1 MRYKALPIS
10 VRGVTPAELIEKHRN
25 TNPRRLPDWLTTLAK
40 LAVIPALLLAALP
53 AIAIGPNL
61 SASTSTVSAGDRVR
75 ILGADFPPGDVGLL
89 TWDGETTGAPDYRVT
104 HTGSFKVSIRIPPD
118 AAPGVH
124 VLSAV
129 SESSPG
135 DPIAALDLTISE
147 PMPAP
152 TDTPQP
158 TPDPTDT
165 PRPTPDPTDTPL
177 PTPAPTDTPQPTD
190 IPAGTPPAPT
200 PSQVP
205 AGPDRLTCTGYP
217 EPRIFVESQSWWMQ
231 TPGANGTQF
240 GHMHVGACMPYH
252 QTLTGIVGIDVRIIL
267 HDNPG
272 TFDYVNPVLVSN
284 SQELSLPH
292 VLTLNGLTC
301 PEGTC
306 TSWVHLDVDTRLIVN
321 DGLEELR
328 VRAYTVEPDGNIMH
342 SSINTVAYFDNGYP
356 LSNLDRRAYQRGK
369 GWYTGAGYCE
379 SDVLSDLPV
388 GPVSGTWMP
397 QLQIVDHGAADD
409 RPVTHSSVR
418 LDPDFHATPIVP
430 GTVLIDASVPWT
442 GSVAIDTT
450 TLTNGRHRLVLRA
463 DCDDPRGST
472 NSGVLVVFFTVAN

>member
-10 VRGVTPAELIEKHRN
+10 VRGVTPAEPIEKRRHPH
-25 TNPRRLPDWLTTLAK
+25 PRRVPDWLATLAK

-53 AIAIGPNL
+53 AIATGPSL
-61 SASTSTVSAGDRVR
+61 SASASTVSAGDRLRVS
-75 ILGADFPPGDVGLL
+75 GVDFPPGDVGLL
-89 TWDGETTGAPDYRVT
+89 VWDGETTGAPDYRAT
-104 HTGSFKVSIRIPPD
+104 PTGSFKARIRVPSD
-118 AAPGVH
+118 AGPGVH
-124 VLSAV
+124 VVSAV

-135 DPIAALDLTISE
+135 DPIATLDVTIPSPTDTPE
-147 PMPAP
+147 PTPAP
-152 TDTPQP
+152 TDTPE
-158 TPDPTDT
+158 
-165 PRPTPDPTDTPL
+165 
-177 PTPAPTDTPQPTD
+177 PTPAPTDTPQPTENPG
-190 IPAGTPPAPT
+190 PAATSPAPT
-200 PSQVP
+200 PSSTVS
-205 AGPDRLTCTGYP
+205 AGPDRLTCAGYP

-231 TPGANGTQF
+231 TPGANGTDF
-240 GHMHVGACMPYH
+240 GHMHLGACMPYD

-272 TFDYVNPVLVSN
+272 TFDYLNPVLVSN

-292 VLTLNGLTC
+292 VLTLNGFTC

-306 TSWVHLDVDTRLIVN
+306 TTWVHLDVDTRLIVS

-328 VRAYTVEPDGNIMH
+328 VRAYTIEPDGNIMH

-379 SDVLSDLPV
+379 SDVLSNLPV
-388 GPVSGTWMP
+388 GPVSGVWTP

-409 RPVTHSSVR
+409 LPVTHSSVR
-418 LDPDFHATPIVP
+418 LDPDFHATPVVP
-430 GTVLIDASVPWT
+430 GTILIDASVPWT

-450 TLTNGRHRLVLRA
+450 TLTNGRHRLLLRA

-472 NSGVLVVFFTVAN
+472 NSGVLAVFFTVAN